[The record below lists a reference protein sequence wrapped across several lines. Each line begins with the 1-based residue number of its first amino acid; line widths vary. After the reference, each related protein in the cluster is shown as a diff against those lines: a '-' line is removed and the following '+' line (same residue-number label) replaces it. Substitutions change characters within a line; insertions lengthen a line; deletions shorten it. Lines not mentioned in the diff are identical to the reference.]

1 MRRFPAVLVLL
12 TFVQGI
18 AAAQSS
24 DWSLTLGLR
33 GSYTTTSK
41 IFYDPDSPSPEIRS
55 EHNVLDNIYGGGFEI
70 RFQALSK
77 PYFLALTV
85 EYLSKLHE
93 GNQIVALSRPP
104 RSMPVQDGFR
114 VLPVELGLNMF
125 IPLGSDRVRL
135 AMGGGVGAYFGK
147 RILRIVD
154 VDARQLKNA
163 VGYGIHVESSFDYR
177 LHDRLWLRAEM
188 RFRDPEIVTESQYT
202 ATSTQY
208 HGILV
213 SFPRDPF
220 KTKINVNG
228 LTLGLGIVGGLF

>member
-1 MRRFPAVLVLL
+1 MRRCAAVLVLL
-12 TFVQGI
+12 IFVQGI
-18 AAAQSS
+18 AEAQSS
-24 DWSLTLGLR
+24 DWSVTVGFR

-41 IFYDPDSPSPEIRS
+41 IFYDPYSPSPEIRS
-55 EHNVLDNIYGGGFEI
+55 EHNVFDNIYGGGVEI
-70 RFQALSK
+70 RFEDLSEH
-77 PYFLALTV
+77 YFLALAV

-125 IPLGSDRVRL
+125 IPLGSERVRL
-135 AMGGGVGAYFGK
+135 AMGGGVGVYFGK
-147 RILRIVD
+147 RVFRIVD

-177 LHDRLWLRAEM
+177 LYDRLWLRGEM

-208 HGILV
+208 NGTLV
-213 SFPRDPF
+213 TFPRDPF

-228 LTLGLGIVGGLF
+228 LTLGLGIVVGLF